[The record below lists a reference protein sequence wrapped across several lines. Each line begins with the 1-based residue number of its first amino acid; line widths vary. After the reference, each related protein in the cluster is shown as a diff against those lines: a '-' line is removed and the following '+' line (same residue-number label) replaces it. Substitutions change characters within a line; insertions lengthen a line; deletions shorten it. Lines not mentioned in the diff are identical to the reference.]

1 MYSKI
6 NIEINNF
13 KFSSETKRHLN
24 KNYNIIIRLYIF
36 SIIPLLKVNITKTK
50 MEKLKLK
57 EKIDKIDF
65 KAIRDRNQIDEK
77 ALEALKELNIDIQ
90 NIKLKIDLGT
100 ENASLTSIIIPI
112 ISTIIGIILSRKIKK
127 IENQSFIIKPV
138 YINEN
143 LINIDFSGIF
153 ELKMRHIINI
163 IYMLNKK
170 EGVKEYER
178 TSNRGSYDY
187 SYE

>member
-6 NIEINNF
+6 NIEINNL

-65 KAIRDRNQIDEK
+65 KAIRDKNQIDEK